1 MTRTRT
7 ALRRAPALVMVG
19 ALLLGA
25 GGAAAWESGRAE
37 TVHGATAAGV
47 GFGALGRDDAGHRLD
62 AAAKRVDAAP
72 VTLRTAKGEVRL
84 QPAQLGLA
92 MDVPGTVQRAIDARS
107 PLRDLVGLVKDRPV
121 HPASTVNRAVF
132 DAAIGKA
139 TGTLTSA
146 AGDGAV
152 VFRDG
157 KPVAVQPKAGD
168 RIDPAKAAEAVAAA
182 WPESTDITLPT
193 EAVTPT
199 VSADTVR
206 AVAAGPAAQA
216 VASDVVLHRTAAGRT
231 AAGTVGRVS
240 ATDIG
245 TFLSYRPDGKGGLAP
260 KVDRVA
266 AKKVLD
272 TRLESAVA
280 EPKDAS
286 FILSGGAPTVT
297 ESVPGSEVVWEPT
310 IDAVSKAVT
319 EQSAQGR
326 TATAQFKSIEPK
338 VTTAKAKE
346 LGVREVVSEF
356 STGGFTDASGV
367 NIRRVAQEVN
377 GAVVLPGETFSLNGY
392 TGPRGTAQGYVESGI
407 INNGRPDKAVGGGI
421 SQFATTLYN
430 AAYFAGLEDAG
441 HTEHSYYISRYP
453 EAREATVFEG
463 AIDLQFRN
471 DTPYGIVIESSGGS
485 SSVTVRMWSTKNREV
500 SSSTGARSLRTE
512 PSTIRLPKGPHCVAS
527 TGQPGFT
534 TSNTRTVT
542 DIKSGSTLSRNTR
555 TVKYDPVPTV
565 ICQ

>member
-7 ALRRAPALVMVG
+7 ALRRAPALALAG

-37 TVHGATAAGV
+37 TVHGATAVGV
-47 GFGALGRDDAGHRLD
+47 EFGALGRDDAVHRLD
-62 AAAKRVDAAP
+62 DAARRVDTEP
-72 VTLRTAKGEVRL
+72 ITLRTAKGEVKL

-107 PLRDLVGLVKDRPV
+107 PMRDLMGLFSDRHV
-121 HPASTVNRAVF
+121 HPASTLNRTVF
-132 DAAIGKA
+132 DAAITKA
-139 TGTLTSA
+139 SGTLTSA

-152 VFRDG
+152 VFRAG
-157 KPVAVQPKAGD
+157 KPVPVEPKAGD

-182 WPESTDITLPT
+182 WPDSTDITVPT
-193 EAVTPT
+193 ESVTPT

-206 AVAAGPAAQA
+206 AVAGGAAAQA
-216 VASDVVLHRTAAGRT
+216 VASDVVLRRDAMDQV

-240 ATDIG
+240 AADIG
-245 TFLSYRPDGKGGLAP
+245 TFLSFRPDGAGNLAP
-260 KVDRVA
+260 QVDREA
-266 AKKVLD
+266 AKKVLGD
-272 TRLESAVA
+272 RLESSVA
-280 EPKDAS
+280 KPKDAS
-286 FILSGGAPTVT
+286 FDLSGGSPTVT
-297 ESVPGSEVVWEPT
+297 EAVPGREVVWDPT
-310 IDAVSKAVT
+310 IDAVAKAVT
-319 EQSAQGR
+319 ERSTQGR
-326 TATAQFKSIEPK
+326 TATAQFKSVEPK
-338 VTTAKAKE
+338 VTTARAKE

-356 STGGFTDASGV
+356 STGGFSDASGV

-463 AIDLQFRN
+463 AIDLKFRN
-471 DTPYGIVIESSGGS
+471 DTPYGIVIESTAGA
-485 SSVTVRMWSTKNREV
+485 SSVSVRMWSTKTREV
-500 SSSTGARSLRTE
+500 SSSTGSRSLPTQ
-512 PSTIRLPKGPHCVAS
+512 PDTIRLPKGRHCVAS
-527 TGQPGFT
+527 SGQPGFT
-534 TSNTRTVT
+534 TSNTRTIT
-542 DIKSGSTLSRNTR
+542 DAKSGGVISRHTR

-565 ICQ
+565 ICE